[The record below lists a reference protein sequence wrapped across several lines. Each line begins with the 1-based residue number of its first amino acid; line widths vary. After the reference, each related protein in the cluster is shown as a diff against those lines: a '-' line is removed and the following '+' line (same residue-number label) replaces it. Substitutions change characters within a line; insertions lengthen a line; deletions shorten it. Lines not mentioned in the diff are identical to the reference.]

1 MLIDVFNETWNNI
14 STSYMKF
21 GDDSTSVIRFW
32 TTEKGNLPHFSY
44 ISAIQNQQVQSSR
57 MWIVLLMGPCSSC
70 RYKEGGKG

>member
-1 MLIDVFNETWNNI
+1 MLIDYLNVLCNNI
-14 STSYMKF
+14 DTIYLKV
-21 GDDSTSVIRFW
+21 GDESTSVIRFW

-70 RYKEGGKG
+70 RYKDGGKG